1 MILRVGIQVSF
12 QKREGSWRELQT
24 ERLCV
29 RKQGA
34 QAQSHSAGASAQIQ
48 ASGDRDAPE
57 PRCQF
62 LHENDGVLPGNQN
75 PFSHLQRQ
83 AHELPLAQQILKG
96 PPGSPL
102 FDGAAKGG
110 RSF

>member
-1 MILRVGIQVSF
+1 MSGS
-12 QKREGSWRELQT
+12 REHRPKATAPVPAHKSRPRG
-24 ERLCV
+24 
-29 RKQGA
+29 G
-34 QAQSHSAGASAQIQ
+34 
-48 ASGDRDAPE
+48 RDAPE

-62 LHENDGVLPGNQN
+62 LHENGGVLPGNQN